1 MTYVTGFVV
10 AVPTENEEA
19 YRQHAADFL
28 PLFKECGVERVM
40 ENWGDD
46 VPRGKV
52 TDFYGAVQAKDD
64 ETIVL
69 SWFEYPDKAAHD
81 AANAKMMNDPRMQP
95 GQPMP
100 FDGRRMIYGG
110 FEAIVDEK
118 ADGRTGYTDGYLVPV
133 PSDKREAYRELA
145 QKMAGKFRELGALRI
160 VEAWGDDLP
169 DGKVTD
175 FRRAVKAEK
184 GENVVYSFVEWPDK
198 EVRDHAWQK
207 MMTDPD
213 MQPGGDMPFDGK
225 RMFWGGFRPI
235 VDQ

>member
-10 AVPTENEEA
+10 AVPTGNEEA

-28 PLFKECGVERVM
+28 PLFKECGIERVV

-46 VPRGKV
+46 VPRGKI
-52 TDFYGAVQAKDD
+52 TDFYGAVQAKED
-64 ETIVL
+64 ETIVF
-69 SWFEYPDKAAHD
+69 SWFEYPDKAARD
-81 AANAKMMNDPRMQP
+81 SSNEKMMNDPRMQP
-95 GQPMP
+95 GEPMP
-100 FDGRRMIYGG
+100 FDAKRMIYGG

-118 ADGRTGYTDGYLVPV
+118 AEGTTGYTDGYLVPV

-145 QKMAGKFRELGALRI
+145 QKMAGKFRELGALRV

-175 FRRAVKAEK
+175 FRRAVKAEE
-184 GENVVYSFVEWPDK
+184 GENVVYSYVEWPDK
-198 EVRDHAWQK
+198 EVRDQAWQK
-207 MMTDPD
+207 MMADPD
-213 MQPGGDMPFDGK
+213 VQPGGDMPFDGK